1 MTPGTQ
7 WKMRPS
13 MLTNSIGRLGAKVR
27 EFVFA
32 SDEETESVLWAKATT
47 SPRPNWPLLAGL
59 RFALAA
65 VVVWVHWFKMHHRPD
80 PTMAIASVGHAAV
93 ASFFIIS
100 GFSIRH
106 SYMKQSA
113 GFYRR
118 RILRLLPIHT
128 MCFLLSGVP
137 WLIWG
142 SAIPLP
148 NGPLQAPEW
157 SLSGIRTVALAS
169 VMMNGL
175 YGGVYTGLG
184 VTWALTV
191 EVLLYLLAPLFAK
204 IESRSAGLWA
214 LMAGSAFLY
223 WKYVAQLGGEGLCG
237 VAIMGWLWLL
247 GWQFN
252 RYGTQAIVRSL
263 TLLMSPLMILIH
275 NPATARV
282 LGVLVGANVLIC
294 HMDEIRFSKRI
305 NGVLLW
311 LGDISFP
318 LYLVHIPVLLA
329 FGSFYRP
336 SLYLVLGISMALSVI
351 LLKLEAAFHAW
362 YDVKAKNAAT
372 LMPIARAA

>member
-1 MTPGTQ
+1 
-7 WKMRPS
+7 
-13 MLTNSIGRLGAKVR
+13 MLTESIVRFLAKAR

-32 SDEETESVLWAKATT
+32 SAEETKSVLPAHATT

-65 VVVWVHWFKMHHRPD
+65 VVLWVHWFGVFQKPD
-80 PTMAIASVGHAAV
+80 PAKAVASVGHAAV
-93 ASFFIIS
+93 ASFFILS

-118 RILRLLPIHT
+118 RILRLFPIHT

-148 NGPLQAPEW
+148 NGPLQAPGW

-175 YGGVYTGLG
+175 YGGVYTGFG

-214 LMAGSAFLY
+214 LIAGSAFLY
-223 WKYVAQLGGEGLCG
+223 WKFVSQLGGEGLCG
-237 VAIMGWLWLL
+237 VAVMGWLWLL

-252 RYGTQAIVRSL
+252 RYGTQPIVRSL

-275 NPATARV
+275 NPATARI
-282 LGVLVGANVLIC
+282 LGVLVGANVLLC
-294 HMDEIRFSKRI
+294 HMDQLRFSKRL
-305 NGVLLW
+305 NRVLLW

-318 LYLVHIPVLLA
+318 LYLVHIPVILA

-336 SLYLVLGISMALSVI
+336 SLYLVLGISMALSVV

-362 YDVKAKNAAT
+362 YDVKLDSAAT
-372 LMPIARAA
+372 TSPTARAA